1 MADTHVISQIT
12 LPSGSVYNIKDAQAR
27 DMISAL
33 QKYTKY
39 LGVTTTALI
48 DGGTD
53 NPVTV
58 GGKSVTAEVGDI
70 VNYGSK
76 EFIFNGTAWQEF
88 GDLGGL
94 GALAHKDTVTV
105 DVKYTKATG
114 LTGNHSFSGASMTST
129 GKYTPEGGISST
141 GTGTANYTPTGE
153 VSTPT
158 ITVTPDTTSKNVAA
172 SATGGGSVETGTPAT
187 CTLPSLTATVSNEN
201 LTLSWSAG
209 SFDGG
214 TPTTVTLPTF
224 SKQTIVSGIKSA
236 TSTQPSFTG
245 DGVELE
251 FTGIEKDVSVTGTTT
266 GSITGTMELATDE
279 ANASVTV
286 GYTPT

>member
-1 MADTHVISQIT
+1 MADAQVISQIT

-27 DMISAL
+27 ELISEL

-39 LGVTTTALI
+39 LGVTTTALA
-48 DGGTD
+48 DGSTT
-53 NPVTV
+53 NPITV
-58 GGKSVTAEVGDI
+58 GSKSVTAKNGDI

-88 GDLGGL
+88 GDLSGL

-105 DVKYTKATG
+105 GVKYTKATG
-114 LTGNHSFSGASMTST
+114 LTGTHSFSGASMTST
-129 GKYTPEGGISST
+129 GKYTPEGGISSN
-141 GTGTANYTPTGE
+141 GTGTKNYTPTGS

-158 ITVTPDTTSKNVAA
+158 ITVTPNTATKYVAA
-172 SATGGGSVETGTPAT
+172 SATGGGSVTTGTPAT

-201 LTLSWSAG
+201 LTLGWSAG

-214 TPTTVTLPTF
+214 SPTTVTLPTF
-224 SKQTIVSGIKSA
+224 SSQTIVSGIKSA

-245 DGVELE
+245 DGVELK
-251 FTGIEKDVSVTGTTT
+251 FTGTEKNVSVSGTTT
-266 GSITGTMELATDE
+266 GSITGTISLATTTAD
-279 ANASVTV
+279 ATVTV